1 MIESRLSER
10 ASAKRFERDRAQH
23 KTYLRVLDMST
34 GKHSWQDTR
43 QFRVEDTFSMLHDQI
58 PAHIGWASMTMRRMF
73 ASARPWE
80 LYTEDLDDER
90 RAEVLE
96 EAKSRAIFPTGQSRD
111 VRDLLYNTPYND
123 AARFIFD
130 GGNTSYELVTPE
142 FIQAYR
148 AVRDWVDQFPIHL
161 KVSDKDEQRAS
172 LFDLIEQLRSLLNIK
187 I

>member
-1 MIESRLSER
+1 LS
-10 ASAKRFERDRAQH
+10 
-23 KTYLRVLDMST
+23 
-34 GKHSWQDTR
+34 
-43 QFRVEDTFSMLHDQI
+43 
-58 PAHIGWASMTMRRMF
+58 
-73 ASARPWE
+73 
-80 LYTEDLDDER
+80 EDLDDER